1 LLLNDNRWMTKLLR
15 PLAVAAVFVVSAGA
29 GTAGAQTLIVRRA
42 PIGATIELLVNAT
55 PAGSA
60 QADAAG
66 DAKVPFDLQA
76 LTKKTEIDARV
87 YVDSCDNLRRVAIVE
102 RDAAPVPPES
112 SCTRQELTGVFLV
125 RRVSSLVVNVGDP
138 VATLLLRQGPYDL
151 RPRGPR
157 RTAPRG
163 FVVFGGGSLISY
175 ANALEFGCAG
185 VPTCS
190 GDERGFGYTVG
201 AEYWISR
208 YLSAEGS
215 YIRPP
220 ALEVTGS
227 GTAYRFDSFLE
238 PHLFALAGKVGV
250 PVGPVRFY
258 GRAGFNYHR
267 AESGTTQVTEAVTAT
282 VDGVTTTTPG
292 STETVTANTE
302 GWGWLVGGGI
312 EAWLAPAFAI
322 YAEGGGVG
330 IKGKPEV
337 EEQGQIDNRITVF
350 TAGIRVKIGR

>member
-1 LLLNDNRWMTKLLR
+1 MTKLLR

-29 GTAGAQTLIVRRA
+29 GGAEAQTLIVRRA
-42 PIGATIELLVNAT
+42 PIGATIELIVNST

-66 DAKVPFDLQA
+66 DAKVAFDLQA
-76 LTKKTEIDARV
+76 LTRKPEIDARV
-87 YVDSCDNLRRVAIVE
+87 YVDTCDNLRRVAIVE

-125 RRVSSLVVNVGDP
+125 RQVSSLVVNVGEP
-138 VATLLLRQGPYDL
+138 VATLLLRQGAYDL

-157 RTAPRG
+157 RAAPRG
-163 FVVFGGGSLISY
+163 FVVFGGGSLINY

-201 AEYWISR
+201 AEYWFSR
-208 YLSAEGS
+208 YLSAEGA

-220 ALEVTGS
+220 ELAVTGS
-227 GTAYRFDSFLE
+227 GTAYHFDSFLE
-238 PHLFALAGKVGV
+238 PHLFTMAGKLGV

-258 GRAGFNYHR
+258 ARAGFNYHR
-267 AESGTTQVTEAVTAT
+267 AESGTTQVTEDVTST

-302 GWGWLVGGGI
+302 GWGWLFGGGI

-322 YAEGGGVG
+322 YAEGGGAG
-330 IKGKPEV
+330 IKGKSEV
-337 EEQGQIDNRITVF
+337 VDQGQIDNRVTMF

>member
-1 LLLNDNRWMTKLLR
+1 MTKLLR
-15 PLAVAAVFVVSAGA
+15 LLAVAAVLIVGGSVRPAE
-29 GTAGAQTLIVRRA
+29 AQTLIVRRA
-42 PIGATIELLVNAT
+42 PIGSTIELIVNSS

-76 LTKKTEIDARV
+76 VTKKPEIDARI
-87 YVDSCDNLRRVAIVE
+87 YVDTCDNLRRVAIVE
-102 RDAAPVPPES
+102 REAAPVAPES
-112 SCTRQELTGVFLV
+112 GCTRQELTGVFLV
-125 RRVSSLVVNVGDP
+125 TKVSSVVVNVGEP

-157 RTAPRG
+157 RAAPGG
-163 FVVFGGGSLISY
+163 FVVFGGGSLINY

-208 YLSAEGS
+208 YLSVEGA
-215 YIRPP
+215 YVRPP
-220 ALEVTGS
+220 ELAVSGS

-238 PHLFALAGKVGV
+238 PHLFTLAGKVGI

-258 GRAGFNYHR
+258 ARAGFNYHR
-267 AESGTTQVTEAVTAT
+267 AESGTTQVTDAGTTT

-292 STETVTANTE
+292 STETVSANTD
-302 GWGWLVGGGI
+302 GWGWLYGGGV

-322 YAEGGGVG
+322 YGEGGGAG
-330 IKGKPEV
+330 IKGETEV
-337 EEQGQIDNRITVF
+337 VDQGRIDNRLTIF
-350 TAGIRVKIGR
+350 TAGIRVRVGR